1 MAKLISKTY
10 ADALFELAV
19 EENQTV
25 ELGQEV
31 QDLLTILKENKEFHR
46 FMNHPKIPKEE
57 KKTALE
63 NIFHGRIKEELL
75 GFLITIVDKDRYA
88 RIEEILESF
97 ITSVKEYNHIGTVYV
112 TTAIELSPQE
122 KEEVEKRMLATTDY
136 RTVECHY
143 QVDVSI
149 IGGMIIRMGDR
160 VVDSSIRTKLNKLE
174 RELMAIQLG

>member
-25 ELGQEV
+25 ELRQEA
-31 QDLLTILKENKEFHR
+31 QSLLTILEENEEFQR
-46 FMNHPKIPKEE
+46 FMNHPNIPKEE
-57 KKTALE
+57 KKAALE
-63 NIFHGRIKEELL
+63 NIFRGRIMEELL

-88 RIEEILESF
+88 KIEEILEEF
-97 ITSVKEYNHIGTVYV
+97 IDSVKEYNHIGTAYV

-122 KEEVEKRMLATTDY
+122 KEEVEKRLLATTDY
-136 RTVECHY
+136 QTVECHY
-143 QVDVSI
+143 NVESSI

-160 VVDSSIRTKLNKLE
+160 VVDSSIRTKLDKLE
-174 RELMAIQLG
+174 RELLAIQLG

>member
-1 MAKLISKTY
+1 M
-10 ADALFELAV
+10 
-19 EENQTV
+19 
-25 ELGQEV
+25 
-31 QDLLTILKENKEFHR
+31 
-46 FMNHPKIPKEE
+46 
-57 KKTALE
+57 
-63 NIFHGRIKEELL
+63 
-75 GFLITIVDKDRYA
+75 
-88 RIEEILESF
+88 
-97 ITSVKEYNHIGTVYV
+97 YV
-112 TTAIELSPQE
+112 TTAVELSPQE